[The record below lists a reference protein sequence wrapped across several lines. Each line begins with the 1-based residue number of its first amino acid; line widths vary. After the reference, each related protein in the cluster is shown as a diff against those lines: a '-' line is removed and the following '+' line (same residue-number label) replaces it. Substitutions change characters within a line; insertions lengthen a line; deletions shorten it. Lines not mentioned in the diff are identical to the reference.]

1 MALPL
6 LLVILIAFTPM
17 LPPDP
22 GQPSNSSR
30 HHLQEALQRCARH
43 PISPSLP
50 RPEVPQIVIK
60 QEEVPTRLED
70 IGEPGYFIQMRQRVK
85 TSTPPGAR
93 SLREDADEEATPRER
108 HSREARDTDTAPT
121 TPTCLRTVIKPTGK
135 STSISHRAQARRAQL
150 MPPPNPEREGDAMA
164 AAPKTTSLHSM
175 ELRNTTPQVQE
186 ERAPAATIRGE
197 QEDPSSAPTSSKPPA
212 HPGGSIAHA
221 GGSQPMHYAP
231 APRTLR
237 EDMLLYPY
245 HAAPFAPTHYG
256 AAGLDPHNLN
266 MYYHPSPYQNLAAPL
281 HSRAPSSVSRA
292 DLAGPS
298 AEPLAPPSKV
308 ASTSSALAPPGPSD
322 MPGWTVLQVADPQPL
337 LPQQQALPC
346 RPLTPPPS
354 DSQPSKRALE
364 PTPKATSTQE
374 DPSTDVPSAQ
384 QAGTADNAAASAA
397 GSPMDESGDN
407 VVHDTSHDGS
417 PEWDEVPGMSYE
429 EAAEAEEQALQEQ
442 ADDDVF
448 GTPGRLSDDMR
459 QILRTGFA
467 KMNTIV
473 EQVSKDSGLPAARV
487 QAMFGQQHARVNTAR
502 NHWNIY
508 GRYFKMNQAQ
518 ECKRL
523 GLDAPLADTIEIRSK
538 TYTLFKEVHADIWRD
553 ILETF
558 KEVEVWAA
566 NHTVG
571 QCKRDFAKAVAKM
584 RQLCDNLALRYDFST
599 AFLMAGNLVNTDT
612 GLAQLYETAMAKN
625 FLSTYLRGNE
635 DTSLAHFKSYL
646 YHQTSMGILNEA
658 SENGDE
664 DVGGPSK
671 PSGPAIAASCQQGGA
686 PSKQHAGPSEQ
697 AAGPSKASTQVPGPS
712 KQAGTS
718 SNEGTI
724 KSQKDLDRRK
734 FGLEFLHPDWRKK
747 LSSTDKAGVIR
758 FNVREMEVAAGGP
771 WERKYNNLFPWNHH
785 AELLVTQGLV
795 WKNYPDDV
803 RWPGEEKTGGRN
815 KAKGIAELSMPELD
829 RMIEGLV
836 DRDYPFEF
844 ERVDK
849 EALKK
854 NKLPVIICAPP
865 AHDATFKRARRYFAN
880 GTSDRKGPP
889 RCEAPASSGEH
900 GESSSPDTDELSKD
914 TASAALSPVQA
925 PPPKASLTRSR
936 VVEVVI
942 RKSRM
947 SQPTTASKSID
958 VDDSE
963 DDDAPVKPRADK
975 RKAINVE
982 DSEDSEDE
990 DAYQPSE
997 GTPTPVK
1004 PRGAKRKALCNG
1016 SDTEDE
1022 PEDGTKKEPS
1032 KGKGP
1037 SKGKAPARSTK
1048 RSKASAGGSDVE
1060 QQSTPRMPEKPR
1072 AQTAKCPAPRLVHAG
1087 ARTRGGAMDTTTN
1100 EQCDA
1105 STEAPAQRQ
1114 RPARHLHEDESSPE
1128 HAPPKRRHRP
1138 ATTEGAPTE
1147 GTHDQ
1152 EHHQEA
1158 PAQRDKDAPAELHRP
1173 QEGRSKRAHAPAPSS
1188 GTAALPPSLLHQW
1201 LAVYDDEDGNST
1213 STAGASGMLGHWMFP
1228 PPAPFAHAHDAPPGY
1243 APPGYAPPGYAPRPR
1258 PTLPH
1263 APRYAPC
1270 GWPVDSQTLDSYEVM
1285 DPRDAGHYYCPLP
1298 PQFRAP
1304 EFRAPGLMTPDGTY
1318 IPSGRVHPH
1327 FYEDF
1332 GQAAA
1337 FTDVP
1342 QGMPYAGFEAAAPP
1356 ARRMPGTAGAQTAG
1370 VQSHDEGEQ

>member
-1 MALPL
+1 MALSL

-30 HHLQEALQRCARH
+30 CVSPPTDTSFFLAPTPNLPRLSRPFQTPLDHLQEALQCHARH

-70 IGEPGYFIQMRQRVK
+70 IGEPGYFIQMQQRVK

-93 SLREDADEEATPRER
+93 LLREDADEEATPREQR
-108 HSREARDTDTAPT
+108 SREARGTDTAPT
-121 TPTCLRTVIKPTGK
+121 TPTRLRTVIKPTGK
-135 STSISHRAQARRAQL
+135 STSISHRAQARHAQL
-150 MPPPNPEREGDAMA
+150 MLPPNPEREGDAMA

-186 ERAPAATIRGE
+186 KCAPTATICGE
-197 QEDPSSAPTSSKPPA
+197 QEDPSSAPMSSEPPA

-221 GGSQPMHYAP
+221 GGSQPMHYVP
-231 APRTLR
+231 TPHTLR

-256 AAGLDPHNLN
+256 AAALDPHNLN

-281 HSRAPSSVSRA
+281 RSRAPSSVSHA
-292 DLAGPS
+292 DHAGPS

-308 ASTSSALAPPGPSD
+308 ASTSSRVAPIAPRSRASSNVSHIHPTD
-322 MPGWTVLQVADPQPL
+322 PADPLRYKSGGSQPL
-337 LPQQQALPC
+337 LPQRQALPH

-364 PTPKATSTQE
+364 PTPKVTSTQK
-374 DPSTDVPSAQ
+374 DPSTDVPSTQ
-384 QAGTADNAAASAA
+384 QAGTVDNAAASAA

-407 VVHDTSHDGS
+407 AVHDTSHDGS
-417 PEWDEVPGMSYE
+417 LEWDEVPGMSYE

-442 ADDDVF
+442 ADNDVF
-448 GTPGRLSDDMR
+448 GTPGRLLDNVR
-459 QILRTGFA
+459 QILQIGFA
-467 KMNTIV
+467 NMNTIV

-487 QAMFGQQHARVNTAR
+487 QAMFEQHHARMNTAH

-508 GRYFKMNQAQ
+508 DHYFKMNQAQ
-518 ECKRL
+518 ECERL
-523 GLDAPLADTIEIRSK
+523 GLDAPLADTVEIRSK
-538 TYTLFKEVHADIWRD
+538 TYALFKEVHADIWCD

-558 KEVEVWAA
+558 EEVEVWAA

-571 QCKRDFAKAVAKM
+571 QRKRDFAKAVAKM

-612 GLAQLYETAMAKN
+612 GLAQLYETATAKN

-635 DTSLAHFKSYL
+635 DTSLAHFN
-646 YHQTSMGILNEA
+646 HQTSMGILNEA
-658 SENGDE
+658 SENGNE
-664 DVGGPSK
+664 DVGGQSK
-671 PSGPAIAASCQQGGA
+671 PSGPAIAASCQQGGT

-712 KQAGTS
+712 KQAGVS
-718 SNEGTI
+718 FNEGTI
-724 KSQKDLDRRK
+724 KSQKDLDRCK

-747 LSSTDKAGVIR
+747 LSSTDKVGVIR

-771 WERKYNNLFPWNHH
+771 WECKYNNLFPWNRH
-785 AELLVTQGLV
+785 AGLLVTQVLV

-803 RWPGEEKTGGRN
+803 CWPGKEKTGGCN

-889 RCEAPASSGEH
+889 RREAPASSGEH

-942 RKSRM
+942 HKSRT
-947 SQPTTASKSID
+947 SQPTTASKLIN

-963 DDDAPVKPRADK
+963 DDDAPVKPQADK

-1004 PRGAKRKALCNG
+1004 PRGAKQKALRNG

-1037 SKGKAPARSTK
+1037 SKGKAPAQSTK

-1060 QQSTPRMPEKPR
+1060 QQSTPCMPKKPMAR
-1072 AQTAKCPAPRLVHAG
+1072 AQTAKRPAPRPVHAG
-1087 ARTRGGAMDTTTN
+1087 AQMCGGAMDTTTN
-1100 EQCDA
+1100 EQCDT

-1128 HAPPKRRHRP
+1128 HAPPKRRHHP

-1147 GTHDQ
+1147 VTHNQ
-1152 EHHQEA
+1152 EHRWEA
-1158 PAQRDKDAPAELHRP
+1158 PAQHDKDTPAELHRP
-1173 QEGRSKRAHAPAPSS
+1173 QEGRSKPEAGLYTGEVKGRLCTLVRAQWVRAPQTVAAPGAVDSDASISGEDKGRLYALVRAQLVRAQHAD
-1188 GTAALPPSLLHQW
+1188 AARGAARHRTHQIGP
-1201 LAVYDDEDGNST
+1201 LD
-1213 STAGASGMLGHWMFP
+1213 TAGP
-1228 PPAPFAHAHDAPPGY
+1228 K
-1243 APPGYAPPGYAPRPR
+1243 
-1258 PTLPH
+1258 
-1263 APRYAPC
+1263 
-1270 GWPVDSQTLDSYEVM
+1270 
-1285 DPRDAGHYYCPLP
+1285 
-1298 PQFRAP
+1298 
-1304 EFRAPGLMTPDGTY
+1304 
-1318 IPSGRVHPH
+1318 I
-1327 FYEDF
+1327 
-1332 GQAAA
+1332 
-1337 FTDVP
+1337 
-1342 QGMPYAGFEAAAPP
+1342 
-1356 ARRMPGTAGAQTAG
+1356 
-1370 VQSHDEGEQ
+1370 

>member
-1 MALPL
+1 
-6 LLVILIAFTPM
+6 
-17 LPPDP
+17 
-22 GQPSNSSR
+22 
-30 HHLQEALQRCARH
+30 
-43 PISPSLP
+43 
-50 RPEVPQIVIK
+50 
-60 QEEVPTRLED
+60 
-70 IGEPGYFIQMRQRVK
+70 
-85 TSTPPGAR
+85 
-93 SLREDADEEATPRER
+93 
-108 HSREARDTDTAPT
+108 
-121 TPTCLRTVIKPTGK
+121 
-135 STSISHRAQARRAQL
+135 
-150 MPPPNPEREGDAMA
+150 
-164 AAPKTTSLHSM
+164 
-175 ELRNTTPQVQE
+175 
-186 ERAPAATIRGE
+186 
-197 QEDPSSAPTSSKPPA
+197 
-212 HPGGSIAHA
+212 
-221 GGSQPMHYAP
+221 
-231 APRTLR
+231 
-237 EDMLLYPY
+237 
-245 HAAPFAPTHYG
+245 
-256 AAGLDPHNLN
+256 
-266 MYYHPSPYQNLAAPL
+266 
-281 HSRAPSSVSRA
+281 
-292 DLAGPS
+292 
-298 AEPLAPPSKV
+298 
-308 ASTSSALAPPGPSD
+308 
-322 MPGWTVLQVADPQPL
+322 
-337 LPQQQALPC
+337 
-346 RPLTPPPS
+346 
-354 DSQPSKRALE
+354 
-364 PTPKATSTQE
+364 
-374 DPSTDVPSAQ
+374 
-384 QAGTADNAAASAA
+384 
-397 GSPMDESGDN
+397 MDESGDN
-407 VVHDTSHDGS
+407 AVHDTSHDGS

-448 GTPGRLSDDMR
+448 GTPGRLSDDVR

-523 GLDAPLADTIEIRSK
+523 GLDAPLTDTVEIRSK
-538 TYTLFKEVHADIWRD
+538 TYALFKEAHADIWRD

-558 KEVEVWAA
+558 EEVEVWAV

-571 QCKRDFAKAVAKM
+571 QRKRDFAKAVAKM

-612 GLAQLYETAMAKN
+612 GLAQLYETATAKN

-646 YHQTSMGILNEA
+646 YHQISMGILNEA

-712 KQAGTS
+712 KQAGAS

-803 RWPGEEKTGGRN
+803 RWPGEEKTGGHN
-815 KAKGIAELSMPELD
+815 KAKGIVELSMPELN

-889 RCEAPASSGEH
+889 RREAPASSGEH
-900 GESSSPDTDELSKD
+900 GESSSPDTNELSKD
-914 TASAALSPVQA
+914 TASAALSPMQA

-942 RKSRM
+942 RKSRT

-963 DDDAPVKPRADK
+963 DDDAPVNPRADK

-1004 PRGAKRKALCNG
+1004 PRGAKRKVLRNG
-1016 SDTEDE
+1016 SNTEDE

-1060 QQSTPRMPEKPR
+1060 QQLSPRMPEKPR
-1072 AQTAKCPAPRLVHAG
+1072 AQTAKRPAPRPVHAG

-1114 RPARHLHEDESSPE
+1114 RPARNLHEDESLPE
-1128 HAPPKRRHRP
+1128 HAPPKRRHHP

-1158 PAQRDKDAPAELHRP
+1158 PAQRDKDTPAELHHP

-1188 GTAALPPSLLHQW
+1188 GTAALPPSLLHQR

-1228 PPAPFAHAHDAPPGY
+1228 PPAPFAHAHNAPPGYAPPGY

-1263 APRYAPC
+1263 APRYAPR

-1285 DPRDAGHYYCPLP
+1285 DPRDAGHYYRPLP

-1332 GQAAA
+1332 GQAAVFA
-1337 FTDVP
+1337 DVP
-1342 QGMPYAGFEAAAPP
+1342 QGMPYAGFEAATPP
-1356 ARRMPGTAGAQTAG
+1356 ARRMPGTAGAQTAGAQTAGAQTAGAQTAGAQTAG
-1370 VQSHDEGEQ
+1370 VQSHDEGEQQGDAGPSMQA

>member
-1 MALPL
+1 M
-6 LLVILIAFTPM
+6 T
-17 LPPDP
+17 
-22 GQPSNSSR
+22 
-30 HHLQEALQRCARH
+30 
-43 PISPSLP
+43 
-50 RPEVPQIVIK
+50 
-60 QEEVPTRLED
+60 
-70 IGEPGYFIQMRQRVK
+70 
-85 TSTPPGAR
+85 
-93 SLREDADEEATPRER
+93 
-108 HSREARDTDTAPT
+108 
-121 TPTCLRTVIKPTGK
+121 
-135 STSISHRAQARRAQL
+135 RRA
-150 MPPPNPEREGDAMA
+150 
-164 AAPKTTSLHSM
+164 
-175 ELRNTTPQVQE
+175 
-186 ERAPAATIRGE
+186 
-197 QEDPSSAPTSSKPPA
+197 
-212 HPGGSIAHA
+212 A
-221 GGSQPMHYAP
+221 GA
-231 APRTLR
+231 
-237 EDMLLYPY
+237 
-245 HAAPFAPTHYG
+245 
-256 AAGLDPHNLN
+256 
-266 MYYHPSPYQNLAAPL
+266 
-281 HSRAPSSVSRA
+281 
-292 DLAGPS
+292 
-298 AEPLAPPSKV
+298 
-308 ASTSSALAPPGPSD
+308 
-322 MPGWTVLQVADPQPL
+322 
-337 LPQQQALPC
+337 
-346 RPLTPPPS
+346 
-354 DSQPSKRALE
+354 
-364 PTPKATSTQE
+364 
-374 DPSTDVPSAQ
+374 
-384 QAGTADNAAASAA
+384 
-397 GSPMDESGDN
+397 
-407 VVHDTSHDGS
+407 
-417 PEWDEVPGMSYE
+417 
-429 EAAEAEEQALQEQ
+429 
-442 ADDDVF
+442 
-448 GTPGRLSDDMR
+448 
-459 QILRTGFA
+459 
-467 KMNTIV
+467 
-473 EQVSKDSGLPAARV
+473 
-487 QAMFGQQHARVNTAR
+487 
-502 NHWNIY
+502 
-508 GRYFKMNQAQ
+508 
-518 ECKRL
+518 
-523 GLDAPLADTIEIRSK
+523 
-538 TYTLFKEVHADIWRD
+538 
-553 ILETF
+553 
-558 KEVEVWAA
+558 
-566 NHTVG
+566 
-571 QCKRDFAKAVAKM
+571 
-584 RQLCDNLALRYDFST
+584 
-599 AFLMAGNLVNTDT
+599 
-612 GLAQLYETAMAKN
+612 
-625 FLSTYLRGNE
+625 
-635 DTSLAHFKSYL
+635 
-646 YHQTSMGILNEA
+646 
-658 SENGDE
+658 
-664 DVGGPSK
+664 
-671 PSGPAIAASCQQGGA
+671 
-686 PSKQHAGPSEQ
+686 
-697 AAGPSKASTQVPGPS
+697 
-712 KQAGTS
+712 S

-785 AELLVTQGLV
+785 AELL
-795 WKNYPDDV
+795 
-803 RWPGEEKTGGRN
+803 PGEEKTGGRN

-889 RCEAPASSGEH
+889 RRVAPASSGEHGQAVHVGPCAAGLCAACRRGPGGRQVVQRSRVRAREKEKIKKRLDAVPTRDREISSSLTGLGDSLGEDGEGQEVKTEVPRTAEAGLYTWGDKGRLCALVRAQLVRAQHADAAPGADNDMSISGPSKQAGASSNEGTIKSQKDLDRRKFGLEFLHPDWRKKLSSTDKAGVIRFNVREMEVAAGGPWERKYNNLFPWNHHAELLVTQGLVRGKNRWPQQGQRDCGGAVHAGLDRMIEGLVDRDYPFEFERVDKEALKKNKLPVIICAPPAHDATFKRARRYFANGTSDRKGPPRRVAPASSGEH

-942 RKSRM
+942 RKSRT
-947 SQPTTASKSID
+947 SQPTTASKPID
-958 VDDSE
+958 VYDSE
-963 DDDAPVKPRADK
+963 DNDAPVKPRADK

-1004 PRGAKRKALCNG
+1004 PRGAKWKALRNG

-1072 AQTAKCPAPRLVHAG
+1072 AQTAKRPAPRPVHAG

-1128 HAPPKRRHRP
+1128 HVPPKRRHRP

-1147 GTHDQ
+1147 GPHDQ

-1188 GTAALPPSLLHQW
+1188 GTAALPPSLLHQR

-1243 APPGYAPPGYAPRPR
+1243 APPGYAPRPR

-1263 APRYAPC
+1263 APRYAPR

-1285 DPRDAGHYYCPLP
+1285 DPRDAGHYYRPLP

-1304 EFRAPGLMTPDGTY
+1304 EFRAPGLMTPDSTY

-1337 FTDVP
+1337 FADVP

-1370 VQSHDEGEQ
+1370 VQSHDEGEQRGDAGPSMQA